1 MKRSVACVFLS
12 AVLFTAC
19 SRSTAFPIP
28 EGVQTVYAVLQP
40 IPFSLQRRGTHALV
54 GADGQIA
61 AYAESTVVNLHALE
75 GRQIGLQGVFE
86 RNIDPSMLPVLVVQ
100 SVLSGGDDLR
110 LWTVPALSLSLKVPA
125 VWKGSI
131 RGQNV
136 TFTASGYALP
146 VLSIT
151 VQPSTSG
158 SPGALYG
165 PLPLPGGS
173 ASSPELL
180 VVGLRKASA
189 VLADGTWM
197 VSVQSSKADGRQFLF
212 TFAVRASAP
221 IDQQLL
227 IYRAALSTVQFPSAG
242 SPSRSSRASVALPP
256 MPQRS
261 SAGTSNGAQRSRAA
275 GEGAPCG
282 GTAGILCPKGFYCA
296 ILDPAGESGACRKR

>member
-1 MKRSVACVFLS
+1 MKRIVAVVYLGTFLLS
-12 AVLFTAC
+12 AC
-19 SRSTAFPIP
+19 SREAAFPIP

-40 IPFSLQRRGTHALV
+40 VPFSLQRRGTHALV

-75 GRQIGLQGVFE
+75 GRQVGLQGVFE

-125 VWKGSI
+125 AWKGSI

-136 TFTASGYALP
+136 TFTASGYTLP
-146 VLSIT
+146 VLSVA

-165 PLPLPGGS
+165 PIPLPGGS

-180 VVGLRKASA
+180 VVGLRKAEA
-189 VLADGTWM
+189 ALTDGTWT
-197 VSVQSSKADGRQFLF
+197 VVIYPPPTGGKRYLF
-212 TFAVRASAP
+212 TFTLQTSTN

-227 IYRAALSTVQFPSAG
+227 VYRAVLATVQFPSA
-242 SPSRSSRASVALPP
+242 PPPARSSASSVRPP
-256 MPQRS
+256 IPQRS
-261 SAGTSNGAQRSRAA
+261 SAGVTEGSSRSRAG

-282 GTAGILCPKGFYCA
+282 GNAGILCPKGYYCA
-296 ILDPAGESGACRKR
+296 ISDPVSESGLCRQR